1 MIKRPRRLR
10 SNETLRK
17 MVRETRV
24 DKSSLIFPMFVKE
37 GTGNREESPSMKG
50 QYRYSVDQMFYELE
64 QLSKAG
70 VSSVMLF
77 GIPDHKDELASGA
90 YAEDGIIQK
99 ALKEAKRRFP
109 DLYYITDV
117 CLCEY
122 TSHGHCGMLCGHDVD
137 NDTTLQVLS
146 KTALSH
152 VQAGADMVAP
162 SDMMDG
168 RVAVI
173 RNILDEYGYVNTP
186 IMSYAVKYAS
196 GFYAPFRDAA
206 DSAPAFGDR
215 KTYQMDYHNSREG
228 IREILLDEEEGADI
242 IMVKPALA
250 YLDMIAKAKEVTS
263 LPIAAYSVSGE
274 YAMIKA
280 AAEKGWIDEEKIV
293 CETAIAAFR
302 AGAQSYLTYYAKE
315 LARYIDEG
323 KIG

>member
-37 GTGNREESPSMKG
+37 GKGIREEIPSMKG

-173 RNILDEYGYVNTP
+173 RNILDEYG
-186 IMSYAVKYAS
+186 M
-196 GFYAPFRDAA
+196 
-206 DSAPAFGDR
+206 
-215 KTYQMDYHNSREG
+215 
-228 IREILLDEEEGADI
+228 
-242 IMVKPALA
+242 
-250 YLDMIAKAKEVTS
+250 
-263 LPIAAYSVSGE
+263 
-274 YAMIKA
+274 
-280 AAEKGWIDEEKIV
+280 
-293 CETAIAAFR
+293 
-302 AGAQSYLTYYAKE
+302 
-315 LARYIDEG
+315 
-323 KIG
+323 